1 MAGWESACGA
11 QCGARP
17 LTPHEKMR
25 PFFPPTLLPQPALLA
40 RARALTAAADALL
53 ATPDARIAAERGA
66 PLGLDAADSVGA
78 LMLLRETGAASA
90 AAAWGEALLAAG
102 RAGPTLTK
110 DVAAATAL
118 AHCDL
123 AAAAVE
129 AGGEGA
135 TAAAASLGRAV
146 AILDAARAAPA
157 LRAGAAG
164 ALAELA
170 PAAAAVGLPGAASP
184 AERAVA
190 FDTLVRAAARPA
202 GSAQTDP
209 QNTTPTPPP
218 PQIRAAWPHLDA
230 DEQAALV
237 TGALDAGAAPP
248 VPAGVA
254 AAALVAAAVRR
265 GDPSL
270 VATAADLLAS
280 TATAGDRAPGAAAAA
295 AAVALLLGDAT
306 AAADAAGVGRRRAGD
321 GPAPDPRVAAF
332 VGGVDGDD
340 PLPGLCALTEAFVKE
355 ALSASRGGDALAAS
369 FTLDSWYASPG
380 VALRLRARAG
390 RDKAGAVVG
399 AAVRAVKAGAGRVA
413 ARAVGLATAVKTA
426 VARRRASIGDDGSDE
441 ETTIGSSA
449 TSAAARALAAPPAL
463 TEIGIDAARALTV
476 GELQAAAAAADA
488 AGWRDAPLPPS
499 AVVPLADEADLW
511 GRGGA
516 PSTGRRAADAARV
529 AGASILLLAA
539 AAAGSLAAPGV
550 RARALPAAARV
561 AASVGLLAGRSAL
574 AAPPR
579 PLTPAAATR
588 LVQAFSSAKRAACGP
603 SHDASALDA
612 VATGRLASEWRGR
625 AADLA
630 ADGWSLA
637 YATKKVVVSSAPS
650 LHTRTGK
657 AVFRAS
663 VTERAVLRDG
673 TGGAVDDGV
682 ATYTAEFVA
691 RPAGGGWLLE
701 SARVVG

>member
-1 MAGWESACGA
+1 
-11 QCGARP
+11 
-17 LTPHEKMR
+17 MR
-25 PFFPPTLLPQPALLA
+25 PFFPSNPQPALLA

-66 PLGLDAADSVGA
+66 PLGLDAADAVGA
-78 LMLLRETGAASA
+78 LMLLQETGAAAA

-102 RAGPTLTK
+102 RAPSLAK

-118 AHCDL
+118 AHCDV

-129 AGGEGA
+129 GGGGGA
-135 TAAAASLGRAV
+135 TAAAASLARAV
-146 AILDAARAAPA
+146 AILDSARAAPS

-170 PAAAAVGLPGAASP
+170 PVAAAAGLPGAAAP

-190 FDTLVRAAARPA
+190 LDTLVRAAARPA
-202 GSAQTDP
+202 AGAAHADP
-209 QNTTPTPPP
+209 RTTPTPP

-237 TGALDAGAAPP
+237 TAALDAGVAPP

-265 GDPSL
+265 GDPAL
-270 VATAADLLAS
+270 VATAATLFAS
-280 TATAGDRAPGAAAAA
+280 TATARDRAPGAAAAA

-306 AAADAAGVGRRRAGD
+306 AAADAAGVGRRRAG
-321 GPAPDPRVAAF
+321 GAPASDPRVAAF
-332 VGGVDGDD
+332 VGGVDRDD
-340 PLPGLCALTEAFVKE
+340 PLPGLCALAEAFVKE
-355 ALSASRGGDALAAS
+355 ALSASRGGDALASS
-369 FTLDSWYASPG
+369 FSLDSWYAAPG

-390 RDKAGAVVG
+390 RDTAGAVVG
-399 AAVRAVKAGAGRVA
+399 AALRAVKVGAGRVA
-413 ARAVGLATAVKTA
+413 ARAVGAAAAVKAA
-426 VARRRASIGDDGSDE
+426 VSRRRASITDNDSDE
-441 ETTIGSSA
+441 DTTTGSSA
-449 TSAAARALAAPPAL
+449 ASAAARALAAPPTL

-476 GELQAAAAAADA
+476 GELQAAAVAADA
-488 AGWRDAPLPPS
+488 AGWQDAPLPLS
-499 AVVPLADEADLW
+499 AVVPLAGEADLW
-511 GRGGA
+511 SGRGL
-516 PSTGRRAADAARV
+516 PHTGRRAADAARV
-529 AGASILLLAA
+529 AGASLLLLAA

-561 AASVGLLAGRSAL
+561 AASVGLPTGRSAL

-603 SHDASALDA
+603 AHDAAALDA

-637 YATKKVVVSSAPS
+637 YTTKKVVVASKPT
-650 LHTRTGK
+650 LHPRTGK